1 MRPEGEA
8 PPSRLAAAGLP
19 TPVSRRWSVQRLN
32 RPNRL
37 WGSNG
42 VAFGPDGRL
51 YVAQFLAGQ
60 VSAVDVASVTSR

>member
-1 MRPEGEA
+1 MKTGSSETVGNDA
-8 PPSRLAAAGLP
+8 MVSPSRFDATGR
-19 TPVSRRWSVQRLN
+19 SRATSSRWEVKRLN
-32 RPNRL
+32 QPNRL

-60 VSAVDVASVTSR
+60 I

>member
-1 MRPEGEA
+1 M
-8 PPSRLAAAGLP
+8 SRYDATDGLNP
-19 TPVSRRWSVQRLN
+19 TSSRWNVQRLTA
-32 RPNRL
+32 PNRL

-60 VSAVDVASVTSR
+60 ISAVDLATG